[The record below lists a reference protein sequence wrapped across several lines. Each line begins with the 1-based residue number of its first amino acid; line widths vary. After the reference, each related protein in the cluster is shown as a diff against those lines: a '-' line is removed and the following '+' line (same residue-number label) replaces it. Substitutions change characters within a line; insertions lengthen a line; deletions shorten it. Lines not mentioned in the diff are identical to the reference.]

1 MTITRYI
8 LSWLNFDL
16 IDRLP
21 TEVGCGNCQQ
31 TQINSY
37 TKNLAQLNSLRL
49 RPCSHVSGYFRK
61 RRLFSPFSKKHR
73 VHTKRIWLVFARRIH
88 MKRKREVGVFKNLHS
103 GDRFLKPAFLEPEN
117 AVYMW
122 TEVYNQEKHL
132 RFQNIPDT
140 YGRGL
145 SSWSQDL

>member
-1 MTITRYI
+1 MTIPRYI

-21 TEVGCGNCQQ
+21 TEVGYGNCQQ

-37 TKNLAQLNSLRL
+37 TKNLAQFNSLRL

-61 RRLFSPFSKKHR
+61 RRLFSPFSKNIASTR
-73 VHTKRIWLVFARRIH
+73 SAFDSFWLVASIWNVNEKLGFQKSSLWGPFFKTCVFGA
-88 MKRKREVGVFKNLHS
+88 RKR
-103 GDRFLKPAFLEPEN
+103 R
-117 AVYMW
+117 
-122 TEVYNQEKHL
+122 L
-132 RFQNIPDT
+132 RVDGSLQPRKTSPFSKYPDT